1 MSDKQEKESGIHAEK
16 TRRIAIGTTVAGVLL
31 LVFLLIVLII
41 QFAQMGVKNSE
52 KRELD
57 RLIEEQQQSLAGE
70 EADLDDLVNGFGMF
84 WKALDY
90 DYKYKD

>member
-1 MSDKQEKESGIHAEK
+1 MSKQKEGGVSAEK
-16 TRRIAIGTTVAGVLL
+16 IRKIAVATTVAGVLL
-31 LVFLLIVLII
+31 IVFLVIVLII
-41 QFAQMGVKNSE
+41 QFVQLGVRNSR
-52 KRELD
+52 KYELE
-57 RLIEEQQQSLAGE
+57 RLIEQQKETLADE